1 MLPPES
7 LEALDCMIWLG
18 SEANAG
24 CLTNFSQSTI
34 CRRAKQATS
43 IFKIRLAKA
52 GGEWNTYPNSTLL
65 TLERQVHQLF
75 RFAHERTLRLES
87 DHWAGRQLISNLPTP
102 WAHGRA
108 GRIGIQR
115 PMQLL
120 RERVIDAWITCTKAD
135 LPEPNN
141 PTYISYELATMPLMI
156 ACARNHPLGQIGQ
169 LSAGDLQQFP
179 SLSVADH
186 HYPMFAAQ
194 MQAKGTWN
202 TPQAMNNYSYD
213 RWEGQ
218 ALQNLYTI
226 PINTLSNPLGNGR
239 LIPLDFDLRI
249 NDCIALVIR
258 RDISEQ
264 PAIHQLLDHLQQ
276 QLHNLALEHPQLS
289 TLN

>member
-43 IFKIRLAKA
+43 IFKIRLAKV

-156 ACARNHPLGQIGQ
+156 ACARNHPLGQIGH

-179 SLSVADH
+179 SLSVANH

-218 ALQNLYTI
+218 ALQNLCTI
-226 PINTLSNPLGNGR
+226 PINTLSNPLDNGH

>member
-1 MLPPES
+1 MLSPES
-7 LEALDCMIWLG
+7 LEALDYMIWLG
-18 SEANAG
+18 SETNAG

-34 CRRAKQATS
+34 CRRAKQATT
-43 IFKIRLAKA
+43 IFKIKLAKVR
-52 GGEWNTYPNSTLL
+52 GEWNTFPNSNLL

-75 RFAHERTLRLES
+75 RFAKGRVLRLES
-87 DHWAGRQLISNLPTP
+87 DHWAGRQLVSTLPKP

-120 RERVIDAWITCTKAD
+120 RERVIDAWISCTKAD
-135 LPEPNN
+135 LPEPND
-141 PTYISYELATMPLMI
+141 PTFISYELATMPLMI
-156 ACARNHPLGQIGQ
+156 ACAPNHPLSQISQ
-169 LSAGDLQQFP
+169 LSTGDLQRFP
-179 SLSVADH
+179 SLSVANH
-186 HYPMFAAQ
+186 HYPRFALQ

-202 TPQAMNNYSYD
+202 APQAMNNYSYD

-218 ALQNLYTI
+218 ALRNLCTV
-226 PINTLSNPLGNGR
+226 PINTLSNPLHSDR

-264 PAIHQLLDHLQQ
+264 PAIHQLLDDLQQ
-276 QLHNLALEHPQLS
+276 QLRKLALEHPQLS